1 MNFLSRFNN
10 PDFALLVTRLCLGGL
25 FLVHG
30 YDKFSNFGVIVTN
43 LTSSG
48 FAMPTTMLALI
59 TGAELLGGAAVLLG
73 LFTEVGAALIALD
86 MLAVFFLVQLPQG
99 FSLTSVGFGFAAFAF
114 GMSVS
119 LFFSGAGKWALDHHI
134 KNGSLFSVGT
144 LYKK

>member
-1 MNFLSRFNN
+1 MNFSRINN
-10 PDFALLVTRLCLGGL
+10 PDLALLVLRVCLGGL

-48 FAMPTTMLALI
+48 FAMPTLMLVLI

-73 LFTEVGAALIALD
+73 VFTEIGAAIIALD

-99 FSLTSVGFGFAAFAF
+99 FSLTSVGFGFAAFALA
-114 GMSVS
+114 MSAS
-119 LFFSGAGKWALDHHI
+119 LFFSGAGKW
-134 KNGSLFSVGT
+134 SVASFAG
-144 LYKK
+144 KRA